1 MKRWISL
8 LLLAGAV
15 GSGYAQPFDTYTNAK
30 GRYADTCTNAKDRY
44 VDTLANC
51 LRMHND
57 SAAVYIYHGVPYAH
71 AERFRAP
78 VLVDG
83 MDGNGVY
90 ILDNTVCYQ
99 RTEKA
104 DSTKQYGESHVVLED
119 GEASP
124 CTEQCLVL
132 TVNSPYPLDA
142 APAADLPVLVYIHG
156 GNYFAGGGERTQTQ
170 LAEFALREQV
180 VTVTVTYRL
189 GIFGYFYQPDSQSV
203 NLGLQDQLT
212 ALRWVN
218 ENIVRFGG
226 DSANITL
233 AGQSAGAQSV
243 VYCLADTARVRIDKA
258 VVFSAPMG
266 LTTSA
271 SLGKQRTRYVRR
283 HADCDLW
290 TCPADTLL
298 AAQLHYMD
306 THKQAWHSLPFSPT
320 ALPQMPKYGDRVQWP
335 RRVVVCAQKDDGS
348 MFGPKALWPMLT
360 SVVFTAPAK
369 RYVRY
374 LEKQG
379 VETTYQLF
387 TWAPHGSPLAAAH
400 CAELPLLLDGTDE
413 FWIGS
418 WIMGDVTAEELAP
431 RRAYFK
437 DCMATFMRTGVWQY
451 NSVN

>member
-1 MKRWISL
+1 MNHKRLSFL
-8 LLLAGAV
+8 SAFLFAAV
-15 GSGYAQPFDTYTNAK
+15 ALCAMP
-30 GRYADTCTNAKDRY
+30 C
-44 VDTLANC
+44 DTLSHC

-57 SAAVYIYHGVPYAH
+57 TASVYIYHGIPYAH
-71 AERFRAP
+71 AERFRTP
-78 VLVDG
+78 VLADG
-83 MDGNGVY
+83 IDTAQKY
-90 ILDNTVCYQ
+90 IESNTVCYQ
-99 RTEKA
+99 RAYQA
-104 DSTKQYGESHVVLED
+104 DSTKQFGESNVVLSA
-119 GEASP
+119 GEQSP
-124 CTEQCLVL
+124 FTEQCLVL
-132 TVNSPYPLDA
+132 TVNSPYPLDSTATA
-142 APAADLPVLVYIHG
+142 ALPVLVYIHG

-180 VTVTVTYRL
+180 VTVSVTYRL
-189 GIFGYFYQPDSQSV
+189 GIFGYFYQPDSLSV
-203 NLGLQDQLT
+203 NLGLRDQLT
-212 ALRWVN
+212 ALRWVSK
-218 ENIVRFGG
+218 NIARFGG
-226 DSANITL
+226 NADNITL

-283 HADCDLW
+283 HAEADLW

-320 ALPQMPKYGDRVQWP
+320 ALPQMPSYGDRVRWP
-335 RRVVVCAQKDDGS
+335 RQVVVCAQKDDGS

-418 WIMGDVTAEELAP
+418 WIMGDVSAAELAP
-431 RRAYFK
+431 RRAYFM
-437 DCMATFMRTGVWQY
+437 DCMATFMRTGVWHY
-451 NSVN
+451 SPAD